1 MRETLRRLVEGRP
14 PHEGLHLLREA
25 LQAQILGALQRAGAM
40 VPMAFQGG
48 TALRFLF
55 NLPRFSED
63 LDFALVE
70 GRDSSFALKEYLHGF
85 DHDLRHADLAAEIA
99 VNEKTTVHK
108 AQLRF
113 RGLAH
118 VLGLSPH
125 PNQTLMIRLEVD
137 TRPPA
142 GAGLQTTVVRRHEL
156 LHLQHHDQA
165 SLLAGKIHAV
175 LARPYAKGRDYY
187 DLVWYLSDPAW
198 PPPNL
203 TLLNNALAQ
212 TGWEGSPL
220 TAATWR
226 STVLAKAQAADWPA
240 IRSDVAPF
248 LERPEELELLSL
260 PVIEKLLES
269 APSRPS
275 V

>member
-1 MRETLRRLVEGRP
+1 MREPLRRLVEGKS

-25 LQAQILGALQRAGAM
+25 LQAQVLAALQRAGAM

-70 GRDSSFALKEYLHGF
+70 GRDPSFALKKYLQGLEHE
-85 DHDLRHADLAAEIA
+85 LRHADLAVEVA

-118 VLGLSPH
+118 ALGLSPH

-156 LHLQHHDQA
+156 LHLQHHDRA
-165 SLLAGKIHAV
+165 SLLAGKLHAV

-187 DLVWYLSDPAW
+187 DLVWYLSDPTW
-198 PPPNL
+198 PAPNL
-203 TLLNNALAQ
+203 ALLNNALTQ
-212 TGWEGSPL
+212 TGWEGGPL
-220 TAATWR
+220 TSASWR
-226 STVLAKAQAADWPA
+226 NAVLAKAQAADWRA
-240 IRSDVAPF
+240 ITTDAAPF
-248 LERPEELELLSL
+248 LERPGDLQLVSL
-260 PVIEKLLES
+260 HTLEKLLKDT
-269 APSRPS
+269 PRPPL
-275 V
+275 